1 MWVPGFW
8 HCFRLQCLYRATLL
22 VNIHI
27 AIVKDTEIQPGD
39 NSQSISAISLGLH
52 LKALS
57 QIAEMIHCTWLYIIM
72 AVVIVYYLFFF
83 LSSVGM
89 PVEVMQIFA
98 LCFPCICQASV
109 QQSHCSSA
117 AFWVFLCPHRGFHST
132 FPTQRHKAEQNC

>member
-1 MWVPGFW
+1 MGT
-8 HCFRLQCLYRATLL
+8 RLLALFQFTECLYRATLL

-83 LSSVGM
+83 FIFCWHACGGDADFCSMLSLHLPSLCAAEPLQLCCILGLPLSS
-89 PVEVMQIFA
+89 PWISQHLPNTE
-98 LCFPCICQASV
+98 
-109 QQSHCSSA
+109 
-117 AFWVFLCPHRGFHST
+117 T
-132 FPTQRHKAEQNC
+132 